1 VPVTNVKE
9 SKQSKCIPSYS
20 SLIAFIYSLLEGI
33 KRNLL
38 VKEKR
43 LSEKREKKSNSK
55 NPVNSDRILRKDF
68 PKITDRELKKL
79 KTDEC
84 YKEGFLL
91 AIRLVASELKT
102 IVYKK

>member
-1 VPVTNVKE
+1 MLE
-9 SKQSKCIPSYS
+9 SKILQYRVTLD
-20 SLIAFIYSLLEGI
+20 LIAFKYSLLEGI
-33 KRNLL
+33 KRNIL

-55 NPVNSDRILRKDF
+55 KNPVNSDSILRKDF

-79 KTDEC
+79 KTDES
-84 YKEGFLL
+84 YKQGFLL

-102 IVYKK
+102 IVDKK

>member
-1 VPVTNVKE
+1 MLE
-9 SKQSKCIPSYS
+9 SKILQYRVTLD
-20 SLIAFIYSLLEGI
+20 LIAFKYSLLERI
-33 KRNLL
+33 KRNIL

-55 NPVNSDRILRKDF
+55 KNPVNSDSILRKDF

-79 KTDEC
+79 KTDES

>member
-1 VPVTNVKE
+1 MLR
-9 SKQSKCIPSYS
+9 SQSKANAIPSYS

-79 KTDEC
+79 KTDES

-102 IVYKK
+102 IVDKK